1 MAASWQ
7 HGGQGI
13 ADLEALKIDH
23 GLCAGSVGRT
33 MEEAEHN
40 GPLAWETPWRIVTHL
55 PKKVTCHK
63 SLKSVTL
70 FV

>member
-40 GPLAWETPWRIVTHL
+40 GPLAWETPGRIVTHL
-55 PKKVTCHK
+55 PKK
-63 SLKSVTL
+63 
-70 FV
+70 